1 MYMFI
6 YLFSQCELKN
16 FYFIQWFIISCYFI
30 YFDASTSSSWP
41 VGVTSSWLLCS
52 PIFTEHFPTVWH
64 NKVFCPFPPCPF
76 PGQPWNKPLLPEALV
91 KEPGFLGVFG
101 NQDLDTKCAHGH
113 YSVIVPKPFEW
124 TELENICK
132 TTSHTH
138 AYHMYIYIYFHIYLS
153 ILKTMRSHCFLY
165 TTVQH
170 YRVYSSNGCQI
181 KLRML
186 SSI

>member
-1 MYMFI
+1 M
-6 YLFSQCELKN
+6 LQHPRVGQWELRQAG
-16 FYFIQWFIISCYFI
+16 FCVPQYSL
-30 YFDASTSSSWP
+30 STSLQS
-41 VGVTSSWLLCS
+41 GTIKCS
-52 PIFTEHFPTVWH
+52 VLFHLVLFLAR
-64 NKVFCPFPPCPF
+64 
-76 PGQPWNKPLLPEALV
+76 PWNKPLLPEALV

-186 SSI
+186 SSIWISDK